1 MQGSR
6 VGLGGILVGE
16 DEATEH
22 VFPHGPTTRQTRYA
36 SLPATDCLM
45 EPRTGQAYSFEVT
58 ALPELEFPLGCDIFV
73 GMVFVDGTEL
83 DTGMIDK
90 GTVYETGRSDYIAR
104 RRVTILDGITK
115 VESLVFA
122 DLSQGMFIEELFVEC
137 SYMS

>member
-1 MQGSR
+1 
-6 VGLGGILVGE
+6 
-16 DEATEH
+16 
-22 VFPHGPTTRQTRYA
+22 
-36 SLPATDCLM
+36 M

-73 GMVFVDGTEL
+73 RMVFVDGTEL

-90 GTVYETGRSDYIAR
+90 GTVYETGRSDYIAC